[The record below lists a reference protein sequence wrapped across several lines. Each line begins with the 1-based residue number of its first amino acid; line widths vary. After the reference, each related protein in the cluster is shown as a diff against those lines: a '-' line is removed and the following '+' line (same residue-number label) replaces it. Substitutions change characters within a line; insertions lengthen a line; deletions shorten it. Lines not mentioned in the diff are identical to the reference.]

1 MVNAL
6 YEKGDTAA
14 AIDSLKKALNIN
26 PNYAE
31 IYSNMGLLL
40 AEIGQ
45 LSAATE
51 NCNKILV
58 PIGPFIDCSKAFKR
72 PSVSFEMPLEGCFH
86 ASVPIGVTVK
96 QSYCS

>member
-14 AIDSLKKALNIN
+14 AIDSLKKALKIN

-31 IYSNMGLLL
+31 IYSNMGQFI

-45 LSAATE
+45 LSAA
-51 NCNKILV
+51 
-58 PIGPFIDCSKAFKR
+58 IDSFK
-72 PSVSFEMPLEGCFH
+72 
-86 ASVPIGVTVK
+86 
-96 QSYCS
+96 